1 MPTQSNLLGSGCPPL
16 QCQASLG
23 IVSNNLT
30 AVGTTQGTA
39 LVLPSDFNII
49 TTAAASTGAILPIA
63 GNVTNVVQV
72 PDSIIVVNHGANP
85 VLIYPPVG
93 GKVANGTTNAGLS
106 LGSLKTG
113 TYNCV
118 GPNLYSA
125 QISS

>member
-1 MPTQSNLLGSGCPPL
+1 M
-16 QCQASLG
+16 
-23 IVSNNLT
+23 T
-30 AVGTTQGTA
+30 AVGTTQANA

-49 TTAAASTGAILPIA
+49 TTAAASTGAILPVA
-63 GNVTNVVQV
+63 GNVLNQVQV
-72 PDSIIVVNHGANP
+72 PDSIIVVNHGANA
-85 VLIYPPVG
+85 VLVYPPVG
-93 GKVANGTTNAGLS
+93 GKIANGTTNAGLS